1 MREIN
6 VSLITDVVERLCI
19 EANTY
24 LPGDVACAIENCRAC
39 EDGTIAQGVL
49 DKIIENYQIA
59 RNENVPICQDTG
71 MACVF
76 LEIGQDVH
84 LVGGD
89 LREAVDE
96 GVPHYMDQSIH
107 NMCEEALGALI
118 HKRAARFES
127 ISEIISRKR
136 VTLNCHKRELDD
148 LTTEY
153 QRISTLVNA
162 IGGYDYE

>member
-1 MREIN
+1 MLFKKKRKETRTSILTPQTYDAEAQKSAQPF
-6 VSLITDVVERLCI
+6 VFEGVDVGWTTFDYPVPKFFVQFYCVDFEKQ
-19 EANTY
+19 ANTM
-24 LPGDVACAIENCRAC
+24 L
-39 EDGTIAQGVL
+39 
-49 DKIIENYQIA
+49 
-59 RNENVPICQDTG
+59 
-71 MACVF
+71 
-76 LEIGQDVH
+76 
-84 LVGGD
+84 
-89 LREAVDE
+89 EAVDE